1 MVPLYHSSGRGL
13 FRLLESTGVHQEAGS
28 PLTPQAAAVGQR
40 YVINA
45 MVSRFTVQAFASGLL
60 SAFGHNPKIAIRDL
74 KGEIYFDG
82 EQVEKSTMHLVIR
95 ADSLSVTDNISD
107 KDRRDIETEMREKVL
122 ETAKYPEITFDVSGV
137 TVNKSDNGQSNVIL
151 NGQLILHGVTR
162 SQKVP
167 ATLAL
172 TGDMLRAFGEFS
184 LRQTD
189 YNIKPVSAIGG
200 GLKVKDEVKF
210 SFDIVARQQS

>member
-1 MVPLYHSSGRGL
+1 MS
-13 FRLLESTGVHQEAGS
+13 EITGAHQDAGS
-28 PLTPQAAAVGQR
+28 DTPQVSTAGQK

-74 KGEIYFDG
+74 KGEIQFDPAHI
-82 EQVEKSTMHLVIR
+82 EKSTMHLVIR

-107 KDRRDIETEMREKVL
+107 KDRRDIESDMRENVL
-122 ETAKYPEITFDVSGV
+122 ETAKYPEIIYDVANVS
-137 TVNKSDNGQSNVIL
+137 VNKADNGQSQVML
-151 NGQLILHGVTR
+151 NGQLSLHGVTR

-167 ATLAL
+167 TTLVP

-184 LRQTD
+184 LRQMEFG
-189 YNIKPVSAIGG
+189 IKPVSAVGG

-210 SFDIVARQQS
+210 TFDIVARKQS